1 MRLPLL
7 LSVPHAGLEVPPEVA
22 DISLLSPS
30 DIAADG
36 DGGAAEIYLLEEEV
50 TAFITTGIARAFVDM
65 NRAGTDIRKDGVVKT
80 HTCWDVPIYREPL
93 SEDMVQKLLEGYH
106 RPYHTRLEE
115 MTGTGVRLGID
126 CHTMAA
132 EGPPVGP
139 DAGRPRPL
147 LCLCDAGGTL
157 PGEWL
162 RSLADCLESAFDTRP
177 AVNDPFQGGY
187 IIRAHSAELPWVQ
200 LEISRADF
208 MSPAEKR
215 KRILD
220 SFRRFC
226 EMLSGMR
233 A

>member
-1 MRLPLL
+1 MKLPLL

-22 DISLLSPS
+22 GISLLSPS
-30 DIAADG
+30 DIVADG
-36 DGGAAEIYLLEEEV
+36 DGGAAEIYRLEEEV

-80 HTCWDVPIYREPL
+80 HTCWDVPIYREAL
-93 SEDMVQKLLEGYH
+93 SEEVVQKLLERYH
-106 RPYHTRLEE
+106 RPYHARLGELA
-115 MTGTGVRLGID
+115 GSGVRLGID

-157 PGEWL
+157 PREWL
-162 RSLADCLESAFDTRP
+162 RILADCLESAFDTRP

-187 IIRAHSAELPWVQ
+187 IIRSHSAELPWVQ
-200 LEISRADF
+200 LEVSRANV
-208 MSPAEKR
+208 MPAAEKR
-215 KRILD
+215 KRVLD
-220 SFRRFC
+220 SFRSFC
-226 EMLSGMR
+226 EMLSWGR